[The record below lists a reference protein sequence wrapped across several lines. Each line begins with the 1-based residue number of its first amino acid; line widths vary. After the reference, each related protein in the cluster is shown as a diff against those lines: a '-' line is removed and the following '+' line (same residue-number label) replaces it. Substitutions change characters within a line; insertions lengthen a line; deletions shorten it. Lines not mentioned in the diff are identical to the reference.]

1 MRMLTLALVA
11 LVAAGCSQAVKVE
24 TDPNSGKVDVDV
36 QRAGAEEGWSGNM
49 SPMNG
54 SSVSGSARGTSGH
67 DMTHV
72 MVNVVG
78 AQAGARL
85 PWHVHEGTCTD
96 ASPPI
101 VGAPAAYPPLTVG
114 ADGRASG
121 EAHITLDLNE
131 AKSYIINVHRSPT
144 DLTVISCGD
153 FND

>member
-1 MRMLTLALVA
+1 MRMLTLALAA

-24 TDPNSGKVDVDV
+24 TDPNNGKVDVDV
-36 QRAGAEEGWSGNM
+36 QRTGESESWSGNM

-78 AQAGARL
+78 AQSGARL

-101 VGAPAAYPPLTVG
+101 VGAPSAYPPLTVG

>member
-1 MRMLTLALVA
+1 MRMLTLAL
-11 LVAAGCSQAVKVE
+11 AAMVVGGCARSVKVE
-24 TDPNSGKVDVDV
+24 TDPSNGKVDVDV
-36 QRAGAEEGWSGNM
+36 QRTGEAESWSGNL
-49 SPMNG
+49 SPVNG

-67 DMTHV
+67 DMSHV

-85 PWHVHEGTCTD
+85 PWHVHEGKCGD

-101 VGAPAAYPPLTVG
+101 VGAPTAYPPLTVG
-114 ADGRASG
+114 ADGRAAG
-121 EAHITLDLNE
+121 EAHITVDLNE